1 MLKRDS
7 WFDNGLHLSRSEYRL
22 RSIKRGATL
31 LLVSVALCSSILGAL
46 EARESLSVM
55 SVRSHLFSS
64 YEQVVLDAMNGDA
77 RFAVG
82 NELFE
87 CKGGYL
93 GPATN

>member
-1 MLKRDS
+1 MLKRDD
-7 WFDNGLHLSRSEYRL
+7 WLDNGLHLSRSEYARFKRL
-22 RSIKRGATL
+22 KVVKATL
-31 LLVSVALCSSILGAL
+31 ISLVVCSSILGAI
-46 EARESLSVM
+46 EAQESLSVM

-77 RFAVG
+77 RFSVG

-93 GPATN
+93 GPT